1 MRNPLADF
9 SPVEKRNIV
18 IYMAGIMLYKFGL
31 EAFTG
36 SITLLATDRFKDS
49 GSQFT
54 RLAILQ
60 GLNQAFQCV
69 GSIAI
74 APLIKRF
81 PTKSVLSGSIFFFA
95 LLSAIIIIIDVST
108 GGKTPIEKTQRY
120 GQWNSLILFPIYS
133 IIGICHGMVELIR
146 RVIPRDIVGGD
157 VVKLKRMDA
166 LVHIFYEVAGTAG
179 AFFST
184 FLVLRLGN
192 AIAPA
197 MTPFLFVLA
206 SIAWTFIG
214 LLDADRDNIEHRK
227 GLESLE
233 KASLL
238 KQIGHGFKHFG
249 QSVYLGVKIIFS
261 SRKFIWLIPGYS
273 VPLFTHRYLESQLSP
288 AFAKKVLMEGAYAQ
302 IMVGGSNFG
311 ELLGALFVLFFARKI
326 KTPIPWLRLDALGLL
341 IVWILP
347 YARPDPA
354 KSLQFA
360 WTLAAIWIPVS
371 FGWAA
376 GDVSLAAYI
385 QSALAKMEK
394 ADDKVSPLGAVMA
407 FLYSFYIVLYAVLG
421 PVLGQALDASAKEHG
436 GNIQPGL
443 VYVGGVMYTV
453 VCVVLLAS
461 TLIPKGSFALN
472 PSLIDD
478 TAIED
483 EDEVPAE
490 TEAYYHDEVKGIKA
504 QNAAELKA

>member
-1 MRNPLADF
+1 MANPFADF
-9 SPVEKRNIV
+9 TSTEKRNVI

-36 SITLLATDRFKDS
+36 SIILLATDRFNETNTYS
-49 GSQFT
+49 H
-54 RLAILQ
+54 LAILQ

-81 PTKSVLSGSIFFFA
+81 PTRSVLAVSIFLFG
-95 LLSAIIIIIDVST
+95 LLSALIIIIDVGT
-108 GGKTPIEKTQRY
+108 GGKVPPSGKKAY
-120 GQWNSLILFPIYS
+120 GHWDPVILFPIYS
-133 IIGICHGMVELIR
+133 LIGIFHGMVELIR

-166 LVHIFYEVAGTAG
+166 IVHVFYEVAGTAG

-184 FLVLRLGN
+184 FLVLNLGK

-197 MTPFLFVLA
+197 MTPFLFTFA
-206 SIAWTFIG
+206 AITWSFIG
-214 LLDADRDNIEHRK
+214 LLQADIDNRK
-227 GLESLE
+227 SLAALEEPSLIR
-233 KASLL
+233 
-238 KQIGHGFKHFG
+238 QIGHGFIHFG
-249 QSVYLGVKIIFS
+249 TSIVRGVQIIFS
-261 SRKFIWLIPGYS
+261 SRKFIWLIPGYAI
-273 VPLFTHRYLESQLSP
+273 PLFTHRYLESQLSP
-288 AFAKKVLMEGAYAQ
+288 AFAKEILKQSAYAQ

-347 YARPDPA
+347 YSYPDPTKA
-354 KSLQFA
+354 LSFA

-385 QSALAKMEK
+385 QSALSKMEK
-394 ADDKVSPLGAVMA
+394 PDEKVSPLGAVMA
-407 FLYSFYIVLYAVLG
+407 FLYSFYIILYAVLG
-421 PVLGQALDASAKEHG
+421 PLLGKHIDYVKSSNAGDIRPALR
-436 GNIQPGL
+436 N
-443 VYVGGVMYTV
+443 VGGIMYTV
-453 VCVVLLAS
+453 VCVVLLLA
-461 TLIPKGSFALN
+461 TFIPKGSFAIN
-472 PSLIDD
+472 PDLIDGNQ
-478 TAIED
+478 IED
-483 EDEVPAE
+483 EEEEYRRQQAALQQDEIKEIKTQHA
-490 TEAYYHDEVKGIKA
+490 EVK
-504 QNAAELKA
+504 N

>member
-9 SPVEKRNIV
+9 TAVEKRNII

-36 SITLLATDRFKDS
+36 SVTLLATDRFKQFDD
-49 GSQFT
+49 QFT

-81 PTKSVLSGSIFFFA
+81 PTKSVLSASIFFFA

-108 GGKTPIEKTQRY
+108 GGRIPESGVQRY
-120 GQWNSLILFPIYS
+120 GVWNSAILFPIYS

-157 VVKLKRMDA
+157 VIKLKRMDA
-166 LVHIFYEVAGTAG
+166 IVHVFYEVAGTSG

-206 SIAWTFIG
+206 AIAWTFIG
-214 LLDADRDNIEHRK
+214 LLDADRENMEHRK

-233 KASLL
+233 QPSLIA
-238 KQIGHGFKHFG
+238 QIGHGFKHFG
-249 QSVYLGVKIIFS
+249 QSVVLGVKIIFS

-288 AFAKKVLMEGAYAQ
+288 AFAKKVLREGAYSQ

-311 ELLGALFVLFFARKI
+311 ELLGALFVLFFAKKV

-341 IVWILP
+341 IIWILP
-347 YARPDPA
+347 FASPEPG

-360 WTLAAIWIPVS
+360 WMLAAIWVPVS

-385 QSALAKMEK
+385 QSALAKLEK

-407 FLYSFYIVLYAVLG
+407 FLYSFYIVMYAVLG
-421 PVLGQALDASAKEHG
+421 PVLGRALDASAKVHNG
-436 GNIQPGL
+436 DIQPGL

-461 TLIPKGSFALN
+461 TFIPKGSFALN

-483 EDEVPAE
+483 EDEVAAE

-504 QNAAELKA
+504 QNAAEQKA